1 MLYRTELF
9 KLLHLRLCN
18 DVKYF
23 SIQQGIAFQ
32 SRKCAMCRAAIPQ
45 NYLDNPIL
53 LENLSTAE
61 VNTSATENVYQWFYE
76 GRNGK

>member
-1 MLYRTELF
+1 
-9 KLLHLRLCN
+9 
-18 DVKYF
+18 
-23 SIQQGIAFQ
+23 
-32 SRKCAMCRAAIPQ
+32 MCRAAIPQ

-53 LENLSTAE
+53 LENLSAAQ